1 MKDYAKTV
9 SRPPEVSGKNTSRE
23 SLKQS
28 AMQQNRAAPSA
39 NKKSGTGF
47 FSVIAVFICIAILF
61 AGYRQYTHH
70 KALLN
75 PKAEAASGQV
85 QQQPTNPQFDFYTVL
100 PAGSTPGSPNSNA
113 ANSATVPP
121 ATPAAD
127 AATTATEGAT
137 TTVTP
142 STTTTVVAG
151 PSENQPAPVQT
162 ISTGATPT
170 TQSYLNAGQYA
181 NLADAQQ
188 MLSQLLL
195 LGVQANIQTTQS
207 NGQASYQVLVGPFD
221 DQAAMGI
228 VKQQLAAHQLQTNI
242 MQPQ

>member
-9 SRPPEVSGKNTSRE
+9 SRPPEAAGKNTSRE
-23 SLKQS
+23 SLTQS

-70 KALLN
+70 NAVAK
-75 PKAEAASGQV
+75 PTAATEQT

-100 PAGSTPGSPNSNA
+100 PAGGTPGSANSNA
-113 ANSATVPP
+113 ASNPAAAPSAT
-121 ATPAAD
+121 TS
-127 AATTATEGAT
+127 AATTTTPTGAPATSSATPSLAT
-137 TTVTP
+137 TPT
-142 STTTTVVAG
+142 G
-151 PSENQPAPVQT
+151 NQSAPIQT
-162 ISTGATPT
+162 ITTGATPT

-207 NGQASYQVLVGPFD
+207 NGQSSYQVLVGPFD
-221 DQAAMGI
+221 DPAAMGI
-228 VKQQLAAHQLQTNI
+228 VKQQLAAHQLQTTA